1 LTYTLSGAHLAT
13 CLRLGSINTGNSG
26 LDGAFPTTY
35 DGERTIDPTSKLP
48 KKLPWKAESYNHLIM
63 EQPAIF

>member
-1 LTYTLSGAHLAT
+1 MTYTLSGAHLAT

-35 DGERTIDPTSKLP
+35 DGERTIDPT
-48 KKLPWKAESYNHLIM
+48 
-63 EQPAIF
+63 